1 MDKMLRPILE
11 LTVIIPG
18 LLLAYLPVRT
28 YLRQPLHKLAVWLLP
43 LLAGFCVSGGVLCY
57 TLQITTLP
65 VLIFLLPAVM
75 AVYHRT
81 LRVTIWKSG
90 SIFLAVCAVFAC
102 VNSLSRAFNAILTAG
117 LNLAENELWFRTGTG
132 LFYNGI
138 CLLFLAAAWY
148 PASHAARTMV
158 DDENFAQTWY
168 IFWILPLIFIALN
181 LFMVP
186 KYRNTLYTGR
196 ILQGYIVISLV
207 LLVILVFFYAMFLLI
222 ANSLNKNA
230 RLVQENH
237 FLSLQQARYENL
249 RSAIEEARQ
258 ARHDLRHHFVQLSAL
273 AKRESIPFHAKTDL
287 PSHIAVDE
295 IDMCLVLSNLLENA
309 IQASQKTEV
318 SRRKINVEIYLHYNH
333 LLLIQVEN
341 TFDGK
346 NRRCQQLHL

>member
-102 VNSLSRAFNAILTAG
+102 VNSLSRAFNAILTAR

-158 DDENFAQTWY
+158 DDENFAQTW
-168 IFWILPLIFIALN
+168 
-181 LFMVP
+181 
-186 KYRNTLYTGR
+186 
-196 ILQGYIVISLV
+196 
-207 LLVILVFFYAMFLLI
+207 
-222 ANSLNKNA
+222 
-230 RLVQENH
+230 
-237 FLSLQQARYENL
+237 
-249 RSAIEEARQ
+249 
-258 ARHDLRHHFVQLSAL
+258 
-273 AKRESIPFHAKTDL
+273 
-287 PSHIAVDE
+287 
-295 IDMCLVLSNLLENA
+295 
-309 IQASQKTEV
+309 
-318 SRRKINVEIYLHYNH
+318 
-333 LLLIQVEN
+333 
-341 TFDGK
+341 
-346 NRRCQQLHL
+346 

>member
-102 VNSLSRAFNAILTAG
+102 VNSLSRAFNAILTAR

-132 LFYNGI
+132 LA
-138 CLLFLAAAWY
+138 CSFL
-148 PASHAARTMV
+148 
-158 DDENFAQTWY
+158 
-168 IFWILPLIFIALN
+168 
-181 LFMVP
+181 
-186 KYRNTLYTGR
+186 
-196 ILQGYIVISLV
+196 
-207 LLVILVFFYAMFLLI
+207 
-222 ANSLNKNA
+222 
-230 RLVQENH
+230 
-237 FLSLQQARYENL
+237 
-249 RSAIEEARQ
+249 
-258 ARHDLRHHFVQLSAL
+258 
-273 AKRESIPFHAKTDL
+273 
-287 PSHIAVDE
+287 
-295 IDMCLVLSNLLENA
+295 
-309 IQASQKTEV
+309 
-318 SRRKINVEIYLHYNH
+318 
-333 LLLIQVEN
+333 
-341 TFDGK
+341 
-346 NRRCQQLHL
+346 QLHGILLPMQQGLWWTMKISHRPGISSGSCL